1 MFSTTARRAALATAT
16 AGAAA
21 AALLA
26 APATAAA
33 DTPGRALD
41 RVPADFA
48 PWVHAAPLLC
58 PAAQISPAFIATQLD
73 AESGFDAAAVGPAG
87 QAGPAQLTPQTAAA
101 FLVDTDLSGT
111 ASPHESATPSSP
123 SCAPTATSST
133 ASPPQASPPTPRRS
147 PPPTSAARRTSTT
160 RSPASTPARSRA
172 ACSGHRTIRRGLHLA
187 REAPF
192 VLSGGPPRATAGA
205 APAPRNSQVV
215 AAPSVNGCQ
224 WLPINNL

>member
-41 RVPADFA
+41 RALDRVPVAFA

-58 PAAQISPAFIATQLD
+58 PAAQISPAFIAAQLD

-101 FLVDTDLSGT
+101 FLVDADLSGT
-111 ASPHESATPSSP
+111 ASPHDIGDAVVALVGADCDLVDRLT
-123 SCAPTATSST
+123 AAGKPTDPETI
-133 ASPPQASPPTPRRS
+133 
-147 PPPTSAARRTSTT
+147 AAAYIGGGANVDH
-160 RSPASTPARSRA
+160 P
-172 ACSGHRTIRRGLHLA
+172 IA
-187 REAPF
+187 REYA
-192 VLSGGPPRATAGA
+192 RAVTG
-205 APAPRNSQVV
+205 R
-215 AAPSVNGCQ
+215 
-224 WLPINNL
+224 L

>member
-41 RVPADFA
+41 RVPVAFA

-58 PAAQISPAFIATQLD
+58 PAAQISPAFIAAQLD

-101 FLVDTDLSGT
+101 FLVDADLSGT
-111 ASPHESATPSSP
+111 ASPHDIGDAVVALVRADCDLLDRLTAAGE
-123 SCAPTATSST
+123 PTDPETIAAAYTGGT
-133 ASPPQASPPTPRRS
+133 ANVDHP
-147 PPPTSAARRTSTT
+147 
-160 RSPASTPARSRA
+160 
-172 ACSGHRTIRRGLHLA
+172 LA
-187 REAPF
+187 REYA
-192 VLSGGPPRATAGA
+192 RAVTG
-205 APAPRNSQVV
+205 R
-215 AAPSVNGCQ
+215 
-224 WLPINNL
+224 L